1 MVFGFRFGSAASRR
15 RGYGGRV
22 RFPVEGASAP
32 CYAFGTLSA
41 ARRETC
47 PKQQNRKG
55 FSITLREQNGS
66 RFFARLLIFIF
77 SVEKKKPAHEGRVG
91 FVVVSILFLIGSDI
105 GCGHTRRAAG

>member
-1 MVFGFRFGSAASRR
+1 MVFDFRFGSAASRR

-105 GCGHTRRAAG
+105 GCVHTRRAVD

>member
-1 MVFGFRFGSAASRR
+1 MDKGMVVAFNEA
-15 RGYGGRV
+15 
-22 RFPVEGASAP
+22 
-32 CYAFGTLSA
+32 YATEVTAEEKQLVSDVLAVWGKDVYK
-41 ARRETC
+41 RQRETC